1 MSRDTSVT
9 AVTLGPTP
17 AAPVGGVEKR
27 TAPWRVGEVLA
38 DRYRIDSLLGEGG
51 MGEVYAGSDLWSK
64 REVALKVLSPRVW
77 NHGQARLR
85 ADIERRALRRIQ
97 HPNVVQLLDWV
108 VVDMLPVLVLE
119 RLHGLTLDRY
129 VARDG
134 TLPHDDA
141 LACFAATARGLAAVH
156 AQGFVHR
163 DVKPQNVFMVTG
175 RDGKPREVKLLDFGL
190 ARTEKQAITGIGMLV
205 GTPAYSA
212 PEQVLGDVVDPRV
225 DVYSL
230 GLTMYCAIG
239 GHHPFASRDSHE
251 TLAHQV
257 LTTPPPLSWLREDV
271 DPDLEALIAR
281 MLRKRPDLRPS
292 SAEAVADELA
302 RLASRGP
309 RAGTERDGEATA
321 FDPMDVYVPMNP
333 AGDTMLR
340 TVLRPKLGLSV
351 APSVRRVATG

>member
-1 MSRDTSVT
+1 MSSDRSVT
-9 AVTLGPTP
+9 AITLGTTP
-17 AAPVGGVEKR
+17 AVPFGGAEKR
-27 TAPWRVGEVLA
+27 TAAWRVGEVLA
-38 DRYRIDSLLGEGG
+38 ERYRIDALLGEGG
-51 MGEVYAGSDLWSK
+51 MGEVYAGTDQWAD

-77 NHGQARLR
+77 HNGQARLR
-85 ADIERRALRRIQ
+85 ADVERRALRRIH

-119 RLHGLTLDRY
+119 RLRGLTLDRW
-129 VARDG
+129 VAREG
-134 TLPHDDA
+134 TLSRDEA
-141 LACFAATARGLAAVH
+141 LAMFAATARGLAAVH

-163 DVKPQNVFMVTG
+163 DVKPQNVFLVTG
-175 RDGKPREVKLLDFGL
+175 DDDRAREVKLLDLGL

-230 GLTMYCAIG
+230 GLTMFCALG

-257 LTTPPPLSWLREDV
+257 LTVPPPLSWLREDV
-271 DPDLEALIAR
+271 DPDLEALVAR
-281 MLRKRPDLRPS
+281 MLRKRPDLRPP

-302 RLASRGP
+302 ALARRGP
-309 RAGTERDGEATA
+309 RPRTASDAERTRHPD
-321 FDPMDVYVPMNP
+321 DVYVPRNP
-333 AGDTMLR
+333 AGSTMLR
-340 TVLRPKLGLSV
+340 TVLRPRLGIPEPV
-351 APSVRRVATG
+351 EPRRVANG